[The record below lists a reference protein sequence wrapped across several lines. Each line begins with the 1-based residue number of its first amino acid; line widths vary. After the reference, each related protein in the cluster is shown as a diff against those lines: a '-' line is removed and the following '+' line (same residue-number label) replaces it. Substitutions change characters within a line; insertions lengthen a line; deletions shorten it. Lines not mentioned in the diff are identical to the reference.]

1 MDDRLDDLTQR
12 TIEWKKKVKE
22 TGNLIDESDK
32 KIDDLTTEVD
42 KVNDSL
48 LKSNKQL
55 KGIIEQYRKPH
66 KFCIDIVL
74 ILILLGLLVGI
85 IKVSRSWSQSPL
97 SMSLIS
103 FPTIRIPSDFEIE
116 FNLQKD
122 KIPISL
128 DQSSK
133 RNDNLNLILICVKIK
148 SGAERNLMK
157 IFWIWQFVVFWC
169 YLMD

>member
-66 KFCIDIVL
+66 KFCIDVVL

-85 IKVSRSWSQSPL
+85 IKVSRSWMISTPFIYNRNIFSN
-97 SMSLIS
+97 SLLWLT
-103 FPTIRIPSDFEIE
+103 F
-116 FNLQKD
+116 LHKD
-122 KIPISL
+122 
-128 DQSSK
+128 
-133 RNDNLNLILICVKIK
+133 
-148 SGAERNLMK
+148 
-157 IFWIWQFVVFWC
+157 
-169 YLMD
+169 